1 MIKNVQIKA
10 YETGLVF
17 KNGYLND
24 ILKEGNFWIFGN
36 KSVKIY
42 DMKSLFNS
50 DTDLHLL
57 LKNENLKSLLEI
69 VEVKEGEIVLMYE
82 NGIFKDVLNIGQYAF

>member
-24 ILKEGNFWIFGN
+24 ILKEGNFWIFE
-36 KSVKIY
+36 I
-42 DMKSLFNS
+42 SL
-50 DTDLHLL
+50 
-57 LKNENLKSLLEI
+57 
-69 VEVKEGEIVLMYE
+69 
-82 NGIFKDVLNIGQYAF
+82 

>member
-17 KNGYLND
+17 KNGHLID

-50 DTDLHLL
+50 DTDLHLFC
-57 LKNENLKSLLEI
+57 KKINL
-69 VEVKEGEIVLMYE
+69 VKT
-82 NGIFKDVLNIGQYAF
+82 D